1 MKKRKRKKRI
11 THRTQK
17 AANFVYFTNS
27 FFSFFILELC
37 NPTSEQKHQEIALE
51 LPLTDAFL
59 VQPQS
64 DVLRHIDMLCDWSRK
79 LVTTSTNQMLL
90 GHSRFPASVP
100 ASVSS
105 DGFHYYVHLFPIVRF
120 SSFSFSF
127 ARLSRKELHPTFYQ
141 KLTLKWPFLNFKGQ
155 LQGCN

>member
-37 NPTSEQKHQEIALE
+37 NATSEQKHQEIALE

-64 DVLRHIDMLCDWSRK
+64 NVLRHIDMLCDWSRK

-90 GHSRFPASVP
+90 GYSRFPASVP

-120 SSFSFSF
+120 S
-127 ARLSRKELHPTFYQ
+127 
-141 KLTLKWPFLNFKGQ
+141 
-155 LQGCN
+155 